1 MALQYVT
8 LEKAAL
14 SFGVH
19 PRTILRAI
27 TGDYNIYWTEDIN
40 QEPCSIQDLADSYS
54 TTTQTLCAV
63 FEGRDSL
70 LRPDEA
76 ASVVGI
82 RPRTFRERVR
92 AGRYKKIGKGGVTR
106 YLHSKLIE
114 DAISNS
120 KE

>member
-14 SFGVH
+14 AFGVH

-27 TGDYNIYWTEDIN
+27 TGNYNIYWTEDIN
-40 QEPCSIQDLADSYS
+40 QELCSIEDIANAYS
-54 TTTQTLCAV
+54 TTTQTLRAI
-63 FEGRDSL
+63 FEGRDKV
-70 LRPDEA
+70 LRPDQA
-76 ASVVGI
+76 ASVVGV

-114 DAISNS
+114 DAIANT